1 MIAIDTNILLRWIAS
16 DVVGDEDARH
26 QSILIEEVLAACSE
40 PIFIN
45 QIVLAEMMW
54 VLRRRVRVSKQILVD
69 VVTSL
74 LDTINVV
81 IDDRDTVAAALDS
94 YVQHPG
100 DFPDHLIGQINKRN
114 GCRTTLTFD
123 KAAANSPNFSAL
135 QR

>member
-16 DVVGDEDARH
+16 DVAGDEDARH
-26 QSILIEEVLAACSE
+26 QSILIEEVLAASSE

-74 LDTINVV
+74 LDTINWSSMTV
-81 IDDRDTVAAALDS
+81 IRWPPHSIPTFSILATS
-94 YVQHPG
+94 
-100 DFPDHLIGQINKRN
+100 LII
-114 GCRTTLTFD
+114 
-123 KAAANSPNFSAL
+123 SSA
-135 QR
+135 RSTSGTDAGRH